1 MPNYTPLDSN
11 ISCDPVF
18 FLNDDAEALELFES
32 ATQRI
37 QAARNLLNSVT
48 CFSTDLAEGADLQHI
63 ASAAHLL
70 LQDGCDALQA
80 LGCKVKSTPSKPSV

>member
-18 FLNDDAEALELFES
+18 FLNVDAEARELFET

-48 CFSTDLAEGADLQHI
+48 CLSTELAEGADLQHV
-63 ASAAHLL
+63 ASAAHVL

-80 LGCKVKSTPSKPSV
+80 LGWKVKATSAKPSV